1 MHLRAQNSAGKPVGI
16 KALAKHLELSPA
28 TISLVLNNAPRA
40 GAISAKTRARVLA
53 AAEHFNYKPNI
64 IARSLRT
71 QQTSTIGIVVPEFS
85 EGYFTMVMNGLEES
99 LLQAGYLSYVV
110 SHQGKQELID
120 EYPRR
125 LTSRSVD
132 GVILVN
138 TLVGEALD
146 VPVVCISGHQ
156 KIAGATNLTLDHD
169 RAALLALQHLFDLGH
184 RDVVFM
190 KGPPHIPDS
199 ESRWQSIVDLA
210 GEVGLQMRPELCIYL
225 EENAWSPKLGYPI
238 VRDLLQRTQSFTAIF
253 CFNDTAA
260 IGAMRAIKDAGLS
273 CPEDISVVGF
283 DDIATAEYT
292 SPSLTTVRQPLHL
305 MGETAAQLLL
315 RRIQSPREEFPD
327 NVMLQPWL
335 MVRESTTAVR
345 ARLRCWSAGDL
356 SRS

>member
-1 MHLRAQNSAGKPVGI
+1 
-16 KALAKHLELSPA
+16 
-28 TISLVLNNAPRA
+28 
-40 GAISAKTRARVLA
+40 
-53 AAEHFNYKPNI
+53 
-64 IARSLRT
+64 
-71 QQTSTIGIVVPEFS
+71 
-85 EGYFTMVMNGLEES
+85 MVMNGLEES
-99 LLQAGYLSYVV
+99 LLQSGYLSYVV
-110 SHQGKQELID
+110 SHQDRREVID
-120 EYPRR
+120 DYPRR
-125 LTSRSVD
+125 LRSRSVD

-138 TLVGEALD
+138 TLVGETLD

-156 KIAGATNLTLDHD
+156 KIPVVTQLTRDSG
-169 RAALLALQHLFDLGH
+169 RAAMLALQHLFDLGH
-184 RDVVFM
+184 REVVFM

-199 ESRWQSIVDLA
+199 ESRWQSIVELA

-327 NVMLQPWL
+327 NFMLQPQL
-335 MVRESTTAVR
+335 LLRDPTPTALPPLQSVNTR
-345 ARLRCWSAGDL
+345 APPQH
-356 SRS
+356 